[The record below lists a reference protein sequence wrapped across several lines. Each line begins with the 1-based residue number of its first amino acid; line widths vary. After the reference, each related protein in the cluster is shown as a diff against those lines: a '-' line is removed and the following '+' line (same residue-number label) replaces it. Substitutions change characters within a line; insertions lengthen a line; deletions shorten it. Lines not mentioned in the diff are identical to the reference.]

1 MEATLNIRLVYSGSD
16 AKADTIKAV
25 LQSLVETAAD
35 RGMLTS
41 DLDLVVEESDF
52 DIKVED

>member
-16 AKADTIKAV
+16 AQADTIKAV

-52 DIKVED
+52 DIKVEG